1 MHPPLPPGT
10 FQSILAD
17 VHRHPQQ
24 PAAQML
30 RPIEG
35 LFLHIQPQKHLL
47 HRVLRVLWDAEPV
60 QGHTVYHIL

>member
-1 MHPPLPPGT
+1 
-10 FQSILAD
+10 
-17 VHRHPQQ
+17 
-24 PAAQML
+24 ML